1 MVVSLFFSVAH
12 RVYSWFNNYQTVR
25 HQYLHHVMLVRSF
38 WNLLEMFDGL
48 TRPIG
53 SRGGGGEEEERR
65 RRRRRGRRRSG
76 RKAGGRMRVWEINLR
91 ICTRPPVTIKQC
103 DKYLPDLLTKSTP
116 TSPHTVQHSVSPGR
130 FQ

>member
-1 MVVSLFFSVAH
+1 MEEGEEEGEEGGGEGEGREGGEGEEVRGREGITHCGGTPILSHTQPVAH

-53 SRGGGGEEEERR
+53 SRGEGGGE
-65 RRRRRGRRRSG
+65 
-76 RKAGGRMRVWEINLR
+76 GGGGVGGKWE
-91 ICTRPPVTIKQC
+91 
-103 DKYLPDLLTKSTP
+103 
-116 TSPHTVQHSVSPGR
+116 GG
-130 FQ
+130 

>member
-1 MVVSLFFSVAH
+1 MVSLFFSVAH

-53 SRGGGGEEEERR
+53 SRGEGGKEEERR
-65 RRRRRGRRRSG
+65 RRR
-76 RKAGGRMRVWEINLR
+76 GRMRVWE
-91 ICTRPPVTIKQC
+91 
-103 DKYLPDLLTKSTP
+103 ST
-116 TSPHTVQHSVSPGR
+116 
-130 FQ
+130 